1 MGKLRDT
8 RWLLATGYRYLR
20 TARHGAA
27 TNEEDREAALAAL
40 MQVYQARA
48 DLQEVYPEAA
58 AGDLARLINWAAG
71 VAYGRWK
78 DSSHGVLRPY
88 AGTYHT
94 LPSVPPEQAL
104 PPWSMVA
111 STSRASA
118 NPLSTTLRVMEARAS
133 ADISNHLMVLS
144 LLIREFDLKQIVE
157 LGTRDGNSTMA
168 LLESARAVGG
178 HVTSVDIEP
187 CLHARRRVE
196 NAGLLQTWT
205 FIQANDMELE
215 PPQIPAR
222 LDFLFID
229 TSHLYAPTLA
239 ELKKYSAYLQPGAW
253 IALHDYVSFP
263 GVNRAVQDF
272 VLSAGGKFRF
282 YAFMHQNGLALLRKH
297 VGDEL

>member
-1 MGKLRDT
+1 VGKLRDT

-20 TARHGAA
+20 TRRHGAA
-27 TNEEDREAALAAL
+27 GNDRDRDAALAAL
-40 MQVYQARA
+40 MQVYEARP

-58 AGDLARLINWAAG
+58 GGDLARLINWAAG
-71 VAYGRWK
+71 VACGRWK
-78 DSSHGVLRPY
+78 DSSHPMLRPY
-88 AGTYHT
+88 AGTYYM
-94 LPSVPPEQAL
+94 LPSVPPDRAV
-104 PPWSMVA
+104 PPWSTVA
-111 STSRASA
+111 NTSRASA
-118 NPLSTTLRVMEARAS
+118 NPLAATLRVMEARES

-168 LLESARAVGG
+168 LLESARAIGG

-187 CLHARRRVE
+187 CLSARRRVE
-196 NAGLLQTWT
+196 NAGLLQNWT

-222 LDFLFID
+222 MDFLFID

-239 ELKKYSAYLQPGAW
+239 ELKKYSDYLQPGAW
-253 IALHDYVSFP
+253 VALHDYVSFP

-272 VLSAGGKFRF
+272 VQSAGGKFHF
-282 YAFMHQNGLALLRKH
+282 YAFMHQNGLALLRK
-297 VGDEL
+297 V